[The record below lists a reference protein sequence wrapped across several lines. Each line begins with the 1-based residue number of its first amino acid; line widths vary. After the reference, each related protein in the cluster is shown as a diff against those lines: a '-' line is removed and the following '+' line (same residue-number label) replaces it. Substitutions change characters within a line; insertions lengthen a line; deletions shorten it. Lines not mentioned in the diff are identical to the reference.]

1 MVTPVYFVN
10 TLYTGETELKAFFIA
25 KRKKI
30 KMDYTAHA
38 IAELY
43 AVAKHHKIKAYEIAN
58 EAGITRVTL
67 SNWKNKRSEPMLGAY
82 LAAFHALERIIAA
95 RAVD

>member
-1 MVTPVYFVN
+1 
-10 TLYTGETELKAFFIA
+10 
-25 KRKKI
+25 
-30 KMDYTAHA
+30 MDYTAQA
-38 IAELY
+38 VSDLY
-43 AVAKHHKIKAYEIAN
+43 ALAKQHKIRAYQIAN

>member
-1 MVTPVYFVN
+1 
-10 TLYTGETELKAFFIA
+10 
-25 KRKKI
+25 
-30 KMDYTAHA
+30 MDYTAHA

-67 SNWKNKRSEPMLGAY
+67 SNWKIKRSEPMLGAY

-95 RAVD
+95 RAAD

>member
-1 MVTPVYFVN
+1 
-10 TLYTGETELKAFFIA
+10 
-25 KRKKI
+25 
-30 KMDYTAHA
+30 MDYTAQA
-38 IAELY
+38 VSDLY
-43 AVAKHHKIKAYEIAN
+43 ALAKQHKIRAYQIAN

-67 SNWKNKRSEPMLGAY
+67 SNWKSKRSEPMLGAY

>member
-1 MVTPVYFVN
+1 
-10 TLYTGETELKAFFIA
+10 
-25 KRKKI
+25 
-30 KMDYTAHA
+30 
-38 IAELY
+38 
-43 AVAKHHKIKAYEIAN
+43 VAKHHNIKAYEIAN

-95 RAVD
+95 KAVD

>member
-1 MVTPVYFVN
+1 
-10 TLYTGETELKAFFIA
+10 
-25 KRKKI
+25 
-30 KMDYTAHA
+30 MDYTAHA

-43 AVAKHHKIKAYEIAN
+43 AVAKHHNIRAYEIAN

-82 LAAFHALERIIAA
+82 LAAFHALERLIEAKAA
-95 RAVD
+95 N